1 MRHENSELI
10 LSATDLAG
18 FLACRHR
25 TALDMGVAV
34 GARKPPEYREDPL
47 LKLLWQRGFDHEARY
62 VDALQAA
69 GRDITDLREAG
80 KADARVAATLEAMR
94 RGADVIVQ
102 GALRDGPWFGY
113 PDILQRVATPSAL
126 GDWSYEVADT
136 KLALETKAGTI
147 LQLGLYSEMLAAS
160 QDVGPERFF
169 VVTPLGTETY
179 RIDDYAAYF
188 RLVRARMLDSVAGG
202 HDALAAAHY
211 PEPVEH
217 CEICRWW
224 SSCADQRRADDH
236 LSLVAGITRMQR
248 WELESRGVT
257 TMSALAELPHP
268 LEPRPKRGSQESYE
282 RAGLQARLQVA
293 SKGKEIP
300 DHELLEPIEPERGFC
315 RLPEP
320 TPGDLFL
327 DLEGDPFAAEGGR
340 EYLFGFYMA
349 DGRYLARWAFTEGEE
364 RWAFEWAMDIIAQAI
379 AEHPAMHVYH
389 YAPYEPAA
397 FKRLMGRHAARED
410 ELDAMLRSGRFVDL
424 YAVVRQG
431 LRAGV
436 EKYSIKNLEPL
447 YRFHRDVEL
456 TDANRHLRELEKALE
471 TGATSLPAEVTTVVE
486 GYNRDDC
493 VSTLRLRDW
502 LETLR
507 DGLIAKGVD
516 VPRRTLEDGEP
527 SPELDEKAKAVEAL
541 RSRLLAGL
549 PEDRATHDDAQRA
562 RWLLAYLLDY
572 HRREDKATWWEYF
585 RLSELPVEEWYDER
599 EAVAGLE
606 MIGRVGEKLSKKG
619 KPTGTV
625 TDRYGYP
632 AQEMEIDDGDGV
644 HLDRQSTAAYLTSRG
659 KPTTDAEGR
668 EAKPIRIGEVVA
680 VDRAA
685 RTIDIQKG
693 PACAA
698 LHPEALFA
706 FTFISAKP
714 MEESLMRV
722 GEAIANGAVGYDAA
736 RALLE
741 RHRPR
746 LRASAFGAEVGA
758 DLTSY
763 ARRIAGELD
772 RTVLPIQGPPGAGK
786 TYCGAEMILEL
797 VRHGKRVGV
806 TANSHKVIRNLLDE
820 VAKHAAKAGR
830 AVAIG
835 HKCEDEPDGV
845 PPHIT
850 CYKSNDPAYAALR
863 SGAIQ
868 VLGGTAWLWSSEKA
882 EGIADVL
889 FVDEAGQ
896 MALANVVAV
905 SPAANSLVLL
915 GDPRQLEQP
924 MKGSHPEGVAVSAL
938 QHLLGEHLTMP
949 PDRGLFLEHTWRLAP
964 DICEFTSEQ
973 FYEKRLFSRDG
984 LDKQRLDGADGLPP
998 AGLALVE
1005 VPHEGNRNHSE
1016 EEAEAVAALVIRL
1029 TSNGTRWTDGDGT
1042 AKPLAVSDI
1051 LVVAPYNAHVS
1062 RLADRL
1068 RGTGARVGTVDKFQG
1083 QQAPVVIYTMATSS
1097 PEEAPR
1103 GMEFLYSLN
1112 RLNVATSRAK
1122 CLAIVVMS
1130 PRLLEVECRS
1140 PRQMRLA
1147 NALCRFRE
1155 MAVRL
1160 A

>member
-1 MRHENSELI
+1 MRHENSELV
-10 LSATDLAG
+10 LSATDLAA

-25 TALDMGVAV
+25 TALDMRVAV
-34 GARKPPEYREDPL
+34 GAAKAPQYREDPL
-47 LKLLWQRGFDHEARY
+47 LEILWQRGLDHEARY
-62 VDALQAA
+62 VESLRAD
-69 GRDITDLREAG
+69 GREVTDLRNAG
-80 KADARVAATLEAMR
+80 KADARVAATLDAMR

-113 PDILQRVATPSAL
+113 PDILQRVGAPSAF
-126 GDWSYEVADT
+126 GEWSYEVSDT
-136 KLALETKAGTI
+136 KLARETKAGTI
-147 LQLGLYSEMLAAS
+147 LQLGLYSEMLASA
-160 QDVGPERFF
+160 QGVRPERFF

-202 HDALAAAHY
+202 HDALEAAHY

-224 SSCADQRRADDH
+224 GTCADRRRADDH

-248 WELESRGVT
+248 RELESRSVS
-257 TMSALAELPHP
+257 TMSAFAELEFPMD
-268 LEPRPKRGSQESYE
+268 PRPKRGSVESYE

-293 SKGKEIP
+293 SRGKEIP

-340 EYLFGFYMA
+340 EYLFGFYTA
-349 DGRYLARWAFTEGEE
+349 DGRYLARWAFTEREE
-364 RWAFEWAMDIIAQAI
+364 RQAFEWAMDVIAKAI

-389 YAPYEPAA
+389 YAPYEPSA
-397 FKRLMGRHAARED
+397 FKRLMGRHATRED

-447 YRFHRDVEL
+447 YGFDRDVEL
-456 TDANRHLRELEKALE
+456 PDANRHLRELEKALE
-471 TGATSLPAEVTTVVE
+471 TGATSLPAVVTTVVE

-541 RSRLLAGL
+541 RARLLAGL
-549 PEDRATHDDAQRA
+549 PEDRATHDDVQRA

-585 RLSELPVEEWYDER
+585 RLSELPVDEWYDER

-606 MIGRVGEKLSKKG
+606 FVARVGEKLSKKG

-625 TDRYGYP
+625 TDRYRYP
-632 AQEMEIDDGDGV
+632 PQEMEIDDGDDV
-644 HLDRQSTAAYLTSRG
+644 HLDRQSTAAHLTSRG
-659 KPTTDAEGR
+659 DPTTDAEGR
-668 EAKPIRIGEVVA
+668 EVRPIRIGEVVA

-693 PACAA
+693 PSCAA
-698 LHPEALFA
+698 LNPEALFA

-714 MEESLMRV
+714 MEDSLMRV
-722 GEAIANGAVGYDAA
+722 GEAIADGPAGYDAA

-741 RHRPR
+741 RQRPR
-746 LRASAFGAEVGA
+746 LRSGAFGADAGE

-763 ARRIAGELD
+763 ARRIAGKLD
-772 RTVLPIQGPPGAGK
+772 HTVLPIQGPPGAGK

-797 VRHGKRVGV
+797 VRQGKRVGV
-806 TANSHKVIRNLLDE
+806 TAGSHKVIRNLLDE
-820 VAKHAAKAGR
+820 VALHAKRDGAP
-830 AVAIG
+830 VVVG
-835 HKCEDEPDGV
+835 HKCDDDPEDV
-845 PPHIT
+845 PEHIT
-850 CYKSNDPAYAALR
+850 CYKTNDKAYDALT

-868 VLGGTAWLWSSEKA
+868 VLGGTAWLWSSDKA
-882 EGIADVL
+882 EGLVDVL

-905 SPAANSLVLL
+905 SQAADSLVLL

-949 PDRGLFLEHTWRLAP
+949 SDRGLFLEHTWRLP
-964 DICEFTSEQ
+964 PKICRFTSEQ
-973 FYEKRLFSRDG
+973 FYECRLRSRDG
-984 LDKQRLDGADGLPP
+984 LDRQRLDGAGELPP

-1016 EEAEAVAALVIRL
+1016 EEAETVEALVRRL
-1029 TSNGTRWTDGDGT
+1029 TSGGIRWTDGDGRVE
-1042 AKPLAVSDI
+1042 PLAGHDI
-1051 LVVAPYNAHVS
+1051 LIVAPYNAHVS

-1068 RGTGARVGTVDKFQG
+1068 AGTGARVGTVDKFQG
-1083 QQAPVVIYTMATSS
+1083 QQAPVVIYAMATSS

-1130 PRLLEVECRS
+1130 PRLLEVECRT

-1155 MAVRL
+1155 LAVSL
-1160 A
+1160 T